1 MICNAGI
8 SCDEL
13 MILIIIFSDKSVGDL
28 WLTVR
33 LQHVEEDKDERA
45 KMIDKGDEM
54 FIVWLQKDRK
64 WAKKQNEVFC
74 FMFFFVVVNL
84 VVKLN
89 EYFE

>member
-64 WAKKQNEVFC
+64 WARKQNEVFC
-74 FMFFFVVVNL
+74 FMFFL
-84 VVKLN
+84 LL
-89 EYFE
+89 